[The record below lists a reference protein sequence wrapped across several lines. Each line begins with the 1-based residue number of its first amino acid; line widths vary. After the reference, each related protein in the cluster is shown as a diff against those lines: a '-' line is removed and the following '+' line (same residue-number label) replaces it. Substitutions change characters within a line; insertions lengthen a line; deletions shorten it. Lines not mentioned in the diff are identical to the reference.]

1 MTTCTCKNS
10 VKMNKMKTVLPVALV
25 LELGDT
31 DGVAWLEVWLV
42 CKPVVEDQSTVRSH
56 KNEREHVIT

>member
-1 MTTCTCKNS
+1 
-10 VKMNKMKTVLPVALV
+10 MNKMKTVLPVALV